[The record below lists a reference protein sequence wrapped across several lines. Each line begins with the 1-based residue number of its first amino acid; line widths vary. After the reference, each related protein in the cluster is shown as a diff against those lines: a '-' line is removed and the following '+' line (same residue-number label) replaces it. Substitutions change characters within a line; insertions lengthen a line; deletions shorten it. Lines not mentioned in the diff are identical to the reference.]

1 MSMDRKFDKNV
12 FIKNVYHLAKA
23 KRIKIGELEET
34 VGVGSGYLSRVKKEA
49 SAKPSLEFVV
59 KVSDMLDT
67 SIDTMIYAD
76 LEKMTSTE
84 NYLASFFERL
94 KEDTRSGEM
103 VWEMEAADDLN
114 GYFKQ
119 YSATEDEEEIYD
131 LEEPTNPLFTLID
144 VVEESGE
151 VFTRQGFRSAA
162 FGWDTLIASAC
173 YNTHIAEDT
182 VVYIMSIIASDME
195 EEGDEPEE
203 KVLEV
208 WIIKNGKEPQFLCSD
223 YVEGPLKLL
232 IEDLYTAAAE
242 SYGHPKIKT
251 DYKDAIDEYMKKSQE
266 SETGSS
272 RALITL
278 DDPVMVYSDQLFPRR
293 PSRKVTLPVTVIQKA
308 KPVARRR
315 RSNNKKS

>member
-1 MSMDRKFDKNV
+1 MSIDRQFDKNV
-12 FIKNVYHLAKA
+12 FIKNVYHLAKE

-67 SIDTMIYAD
+67 SIDIMIYAD
-76 LEKMTSTE
+76 LERMTSTE

-94 KEDTRSGEM
+94 KEDTHSGELT
-103 VWEMEAADDLN
+103 WEMESPDDLN
-114 GYFKQ
+114 CYFKQ
-119 YSATEDEEEIYD
+119 YSVTEDEEELYD
-131 LEEPTNPLFTLID
+131 LEDPANPLFTLID

-151 VFTRQGFRSAA
+151 VFTKQGFRSAA

-182 VVYIMSIIASDME
+182 VVYLMSIIASDME
-195 EEGDEPEE
+195 EEGDGPEE

-208 WIIKNGKEPQFLCSD
+208 WIVKSGKEPQFLCSD
-223 YVEGPLKLL
+223 YVEGPLQLL

-251 DYKDAIDEYMKKSQE
+251 DYKGVIDEYMKKSKE
-266 SETGSS
+266 SENDTS
-272 RALITL
+272 RSLVNL
-278 DDPVMVYSDQLFPRR
+278 DDPIMVYSDQLFPHRQ
-293 PSRKVTLPVTVIQKA
+293 SRKVMLPVAVIPKA